1 MLHLQEHMKNEGQRT
16 FDGTFPPFPLLTGT
30 EQKSE
35 FLCEWPK
42 SKLYAS

>member
-1 MLHLQEHMKNEGQRT
+1 MKNEGQRT
-16 FDGTFPPFPLLTGT
+16 FDGTFPLLTGT